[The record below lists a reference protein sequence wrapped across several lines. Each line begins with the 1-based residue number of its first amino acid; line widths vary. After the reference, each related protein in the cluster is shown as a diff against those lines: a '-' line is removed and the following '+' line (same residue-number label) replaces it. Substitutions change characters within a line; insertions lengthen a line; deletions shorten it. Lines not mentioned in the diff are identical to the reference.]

1 MLNSFLGNYMKELV
15 SAITQATANRLK
27 APILGSFI
35 LSWVTVN
42 HSLVLT
48 FLFSTSEQKIK
59 LLNAESTFWTMEP
72 SLFLSPPMMTM
83 AYPVLAT
90 IIYTFGLPLVQHLVD
105 SLKFNF
111 VDSKR
116 IQKKHETDKFKFESQ
131 VNVSKAQAES
141 HVDYWREKLSRDLD
155 KWDEQRST
163 FESDITNLRETRD
176 SLQHQLN
183 SSNSIQTNLS
193 EEIEKL
199 RQELHELKIEHTENE
214 DRWNSR
220 LNENFK
226 ENEALL
232 TENEELLAEKD
243 KVVKQLQESHLIQA
257 QQKEHMKKLR
267 AELAEGDDRI
277 EGLTENETSTRKVME
292 KILLLNEDFIQFIES
307 EKFLSKSHQD
317 YHRVY
322 QNTIA
327 PSFREALQPLKDM
340 VLRERSTL
348 EKARIKAQ
356 LESEVSMS
364 QKQVSVLKKN
374 LKELEQQNERA
385 SLFD

>member
-1 MLNSFLGNYMKELV
+1 
-15 SAITQATANRLK
+15 
-27 APILGSFI
+27 
-35 LSWVTVN
+35 
-42 HSLVLT
+42 
-48 FLFSTSEQKIK
+48 
-59 LLNAESTFWTMEP
+59 
-72 SLFLSPPMMTM
+72 MMTI

-155 KWDEQRST
+155 KWDEQRSA

-199 RQELHELKIEHTENE
+199 RQDLHELKIEHTENE

-220 LNENFK
+220 FNESSN

-232 TENEELLAEKD
+232 TENEALLTEKD
-243 KVVKQLQESHLIQA
+243 TLVKQLQESQSV
-257 QQKEHMKKLR
+257 QEQVKESITGLL
-267 AELAEGDDRI
+267 AELTERNDQI
-277 EGLTENETSTRKVME
+277 EGMKVGETSTREAME
-292 KILLLNEDFIQFIES
+292 EILLLSEDFIQFIDNET
-307 EKFLSKSHQD
+307 FLSRSHKD
-317 YHRVY
+317 YNDVY
-322 QNTIA
+322 HESIA
-327 PSFREALQPLKDM
+327 PSFREALQPLKAIT
-340 VLRERSTL
+340 LREKENL
-348 EKARIKAQ
+348 EQKRIKMQ
-356 LESEVSMS
+356 LESQVTIT
-364 QKQVSVLKKN
+364 QKLVEEHKN
-374 LKELEQQNERA
+374 NLRALEKQNR
-385 SLFD
+385 

>member
-1 MLNSFLGNYMKELV
+1 MKELV

-59 LLNAESTFWTMEP
+59 LLNTESTFWTTEP
-72 SLFLSPPMMTM
+72 SWLLSPPMMTI

-131 VNVSKAQAES
+131 VNVSKAHAES

-155 KWDEQRST
+155 KWDEQRSA

-193 EEIEKL
+193 EEVEKL
-199 RQELHELKIEHTENE
+199 RQDIHELKTEHTESEGRWTNRFNE
-214 DRWNSR
+214 SSN
-220 LNENFK
+220 

-232 TENEELLAEKD
+232 TENEALLTEKD
-243 KVVKQLQESHLIQA
+243 TLVKQLQESVLIQE
-257 QQKEHMKKLR
+257 QQKERMEKLR
-267 AELAEGDDRI
+267 VELVEGGERI
-277 EGLTENETSTRKVME
+277 EELTENEVSTRKLME

-307 EKFLSKSHQD
+307 EKFLSNSHQD
-317 YHRVY
+317 YHKVY
-322 QNTIA
+322 KNTIA
-327 PSFREALQPLKDM
+327 PSFREAIQPLKNM
-340 VLRERSTL
+340 LLQERTTL

-356 LESEVSMS
+356 LKSRVTMSEQQITSLRN
-364 QKQVSVLKKN
+364 KLT
-374 LKELEQQNERA
+374 ELEEQDERA
-385 SLFD
+385 VFFN

>member
-1 MLNSFLGNYMKELV
+1 MKELV

-59 LLNAESTFWTMEP
+59 LLNAESIFWTIEP
-72 SLFLSPPMMTM
+72 SLFLSPPMMTI

-155 KWDEQRST
+155 KWDEQRSA

-199 RQELHELKIEHTENE
+199 RQELHELKIEHTEND

-220 LNENFK
+220 LNENLK

-232 TENEELLAEKD
+232 TEKD
-243 KVVKQLQESHLIQA
+243 TVVKQLQESHLIQE
-257 QQKEHMKKLR
+257 QLKEHMKKLR

-277 EGLTENETSTRKVME
+277 EGLMENETSTREAME
-292 KILLLNEDFIQFIES
+292 KILLLSEDFIQFVDNET
-307 EKFLSKSHQD
+307 FLSRAHKD
-317 YHRVY
+317 YNEVY
-322 QNTIA
+322 QKSIA
-327 PSFREALQPLKDM
+327 PSFREALHPLKAIT
-340 VLRERSTL
+340 LQEKANL
-348 EKARIKAQ
+348 EKVRIKAQ
-356 LESEVSMS
+356 LESKVTMS
-364 QKQVSVLKKN
+364 KKQVEQLQNDLKALEEQNRQMALVDSVIN
-374 LKELEQQNERA
+374 
-385 SLFD
+385 

>member
-1 MLNSFLGNYMKELV
+1 MKELV

-48 FLFSTSEQKIK
+48 FLFSTSEQKVK
-59 LLNAESTFWTMEP
+59 LLNTESTFWTIEP
-72 SLFLSPPMMTM
+72 SWFLSPPMMTI

-155 KWDEQRST
+155 KWDEQRSA
-163 FESDITNLRETRD
+163 FESDITNLRDTRD

-193 EEIEKL
+193 KEVEKL
-199 RQELHELKIEHTENE
+199 RQDIHELKTEHTESE
-214 DRWNSR
+214 EHWNSR
-220 LNENFK
+220 FKLQSGEN
-226 ENEALL
+226 AI
-232 TENEELLAEKD
+232 LLAEKEACVQD
-243 KVVKQLQESHLIQA
+243 LQESLGFQE
-257 QQKEHMKKLR
+257 QVEELR
-267 AELAEGDDRI
+267 AQLAEREDRI
-277 EGLTENETSTRKVME
+277 EGMKQGETSTREVME
-292 KILLLNEDFIQFIES
+292 KILLLSEDFIQFVDN
-307 EKFLSKSHQD
+307 EKFLSKSHKD
-317 YHRVY
+317 YHAVY
-322 QNTIA
+322 QRTVA
-327 PSFREALQPLKDM
+327 PSFREALQPLKDIA
-340 VLRERSTL
+340 LQERTTL
-348 EKARIKAQ
+348 EQARIKAK
-356 LESEVSMS
+356 LESQVTMS
-364 QKQVSVLKKN
+364 QKQVADLKRN
-374 LKELEQQNERA
+374 LKELEEQNNQA
-385 SLFD
+385 PLWS